1 MDNIGAKWKRSIAK
15 MSEDELWNI
24 LNYEDEYDSQ
34 IMDRVYSNSKKLF
47 MPSSKETKDA
57 IIKILNEL
65 KCTYEN
71 VDDIINFTYK
81 DHMFAL
87 IIDEDCPFMQL
98 LKTNIVTTKLDDF
111 RKVAQLKCAINS
123 ANTNG
128 HITVRYTLNDYAGE
142 LSVYGSTLI
151 LLAPFVPNRKEYL
164 QFLLTTFLHV
174 QKFLRREM
182 LLKNEE
188 QLDVFLN

>member
-1 MDNIGAKWKRSIAK
+1 
-15 MSEDELWNI
+15 
-24 LNYEDEYDSQ
+24 
-34 IMDRVYSNSKKLF
+34 
-47 MPSSKETKDA
+47 
-57 IIKILNEL
+57 
-65 KCTYEN
+65 
-71 VDDIINFTYK
+71 
-81 DHMFAL
+81 MFAL

-174 QKFLRREM
+174 QKFLRSGM
-182 LLKNEE
+182 LL
-188 QLDVFLN
+188 